1 MRVHLHHGFEQKAL
15 YMISVS
21 RKVCLALA
29 CVVCGCASSDQRE
42 NDEPQRTSSAPLAGS
57 NTAPPEEVRE
67 ALEVDAP
74 VEIEPVAP
82 MVTTENS
89 LDSEQGLKGLPLLA
103 ADEAMA
109 SDDTA
114 AAPGMVAGD
123 LRPNSSSEAP
133 SLFHFVPFEAPAGVV
148 AADFAR
154 WSEWL
159 AERFLGNPDEA
170 RQTELDELIASAHIV
185 DLTPAYI
192 NQVDGL
198 DMADPDHVARAGEL
212 TLAWFMAQEK
222 YKQVV
227 IDRNVDDM
235 QSATIIGRVTSLKA
249 WVRWWQRTLENETVE
264 RYRSRVDELTARL
277 RALRKERRGEL

>member
-1 MRVHLHHGFEQKAL
+1 
-15 YMISVS
+15 MISVS

-42 NDEPQRTSSAPLAGS
+42 NGEPQRTSNAPLAGS
-57 NTAPPEEVRE
+57 TVVGPEDIREDIGEVQGAE
-67 ALEVDAP
+67 AAVEVEQA
-74 VEIEPVAP
+74 AP

-89 LDSEQGLKGLPLLA
+89 LDSEQGLKGLPLLTAHEPVA
-103 ADEAMA
+103 ADA
-109 SDDTA
+109 TA
-114 AAPGMVAGD
+114 AEPGTGAGD
-123 LRPNSSSEAP
+123 LRPNGASEAP
-133 SLFHFVPFEAPAGVV
+133 SQFHFVPFEATAGVL

-159 AERFLGNPDEA
+159 AERFLGDPDEA
-170 RQTELDELIASAHIV
+170 RQAELDELLASAHIV

-212 TLAWFMAQEK
+212 TLSWFMAQEK

-227 IDRNVDDM
+227 VDRNVDDM
-235 QSATIIGRVTSLKA
+235 RSATIIGRVTALKA

-277 RALRKERRGEL
+277 EAMRKERRGQL